1 MLDLTEGKP
10 WKLLLQFSI
19 PMLIGNVLMQL
30 YSVADF
36 YIVGNYIG
44 PEAVASVG
52 SSMPILFALVSFII
66 GITMGC
72 TVIVSQYFGA
82 KDSIK
87 VKRSIDTVIIFIIVA
102 ALSVMIVGLIFCDP
116 LLRLVK
122 TPEGVFDG
130 AHTFMQINLA
140 GLLPLFGVNCL
151 SAILRGVGDSKT
163 PLYCMLISS
172 GLNIV
177 LLLVFVP
184 GMGWGIAGA
193 AWATI
198 LTQTLTVIGMILWLN
213 RKHPIIKI
221 ALRKFSFDMDIFRNS
236 IRIGLPNGAQ
246 QALVAVGMMALLG
259 IVNRFS
265 GVNSNVLIAY
275 AIVNRIDSLACAPA
289 MTFSIAIAAF
299 VGQNVGARKFN
310 RIPSG
315 LNATL
320 AMSAILTIVISAV
333 VMIFAH
339 PVMNLFSTEINP
351 DVVSIGT
358 RYLLIV
364 CPFCIVFST
373 MFIYTGVMRGAG
385 DTLVPMFI
393 TLLSLWLVR
402 IPVASFLSGFIGP
415 DGIWWSI
422 PVAWTVGL
430 TFASLYYRS
439 GRWKNKGL
447 IKPVA
452 TDAPSYSASVTEKI
466 TM

>member
-1 MLDLTEGKP
+1 MLNLTEGKP
-10 WKLLLQFSI
+10 WKLLLLFSV

-30 YSVADF
+30 YHVADF

-82 KDSIK
+82 QDVAN
-87 VKRSIDTVIIFIIVA
+87 VKRSVDTVVVFIALA
-102 ALSVMIVGLIFCDP
+102 ALLFMAVGLIFCDP
-116 LLRLVK
+116 LLRLVQ
-122 TPEGVFDG
+122 TPEEIFDG
-130 AHTFMQINLA
+130 AHTFMQINLI

-151 SAILRGVGDSKT
+151 CALLRGVGDSRT
-163 PLYCMLISS
+163 PLYCMLLSS
-172 GLNIV
+172 AVNIV
-177 LLLVFVP
+177 LLLAFVP
-184 GMGWGIAGA
+184 GLGWGIAGA

-198 LTQTLTVIGMILWLN
+198 LAQTLTVAGMILWLN
-213 RKHPIIKI
+213 RRHPVISIT
-221 ALRKFSFDMDIFRNS
+221 LRRIEFDMDIFRSS
-236 IRIGLPNGAQ
+236 IRIGLPNGVQ

-265 GVNSNVLIAY
+265 VGGSHVLVAY
-275 AIVNRIDSLACAPA
+275 SIVNRIDALAIAPA

-299 VGQNVGARKFN
+299 VGQNVGAQKYH

-320 AMSAILTIVISAV
+320 AMAVGLTLVISVAV
-333 VMIFAH
+333 VVWAH
-339 PVMNLFSTEINP
+339 PIMGLFSTEIVP
-351 DVVSIGT
+351 EVSFVGA
-358 RYLLIV
+358 RYLRIV
-364 CPFCIVFST
+364 CPFCVVFSA
-373 MFIYTGVMRGAG
+373 MFVHTGVMRGAG

-402 IPVASFLSGFIGP
+402 IPVASMLSGWIGT

-422 PVAWTVGL
+422 PIAWTVGAV
-430 TFASLYYRS
+430 FSILYYRS
-439 GRWKNKGL
+439 GRWKNKGV
-447 IKPVA
+447 IKTA
-452 TDAPSYSASVTEKI
+452 ADR
-466 TM
+466 

>member
-30 YSVADF
+30 YHVADF

-44 PEAVASVG
+44 SEAVASVG

-82 KDSIK
+82 KDTVK
-87 VKRSIDTVIIFIIVA
+87 VKRSIDTVVIFITVA
-102 ALSVMIVGLIFCDP
+102 ALLVMVVGLIFCDP

-122 TPEGVFDG
+122 TPEGVFAG

-172 GLNIV
+172 ALNIV
-177 LLLVFVP
+177 LLLIFVP

-193 AWATI
+193 ARATV
-198 LTQTLTVIGMILWLN
+198 LTQALTVVGMILWLN
-213 RKHPIIKI
+213 SKHPVIKI
-221 ALRKFSFDMDIFRNS
+221 TLRRLTFDMDIFRNS

-265 GVNSNVLIAY
+265 EANSNVLVAY
-275 AIVNRIDSLACAPA
+275 AIVNRVDSLACTPA

-310 RIPSG
+310 RISSG

-320 AMSAILTIVISAV
+320 VMSAILTIVISAV

-339 PVMNLFSTEINP
+339 PVMKLFSTDINP
-351 DVVSIGT
+351 DIISIGA
-358 RYLLIV
+358 RYLLTV
-364 CPFCIVFST
+364 CPFCVVFST

-402 IPVASFLSGFIGP
+402 IPVASFLSGFMGT

-422 PVAWTVGL
+422 PIAWGVGGV
-430 TFASLYYRS
+430 FAYLYYRS
-439 GRWKNKGL
+439 GRWKNKGV
-447 IKPVA
+447 IKPVIA
-452 TDAPSYSASVTEKI
+452 DVQ
-466 TM
+466 

>member
-82 KDSIK
+82 KDSVK
-87 VKRSIDTVIIFIIVA
+87 VKRSIDTVIIFITVA
-102 ALSVMIVGLIFCDP
+102 ALSVMVVGLFFCDP

-172 GLNIV
+172 GLNIA
-177 LLLVFVP
+177 LLLLFVP

-198 LTQTLTVIGMILWLN
+198 FTQSLTVIGMILWLN
-213 RKHPIIKI
+213 RK
-221 ALRKFSFDMDIFRNS
+221 
-236 IRIGLPNGAQ
+236 
-246 QALVAVGMMALLG
+246 
-259 IVNRFS
+259 
-265 GVNSNVLIAY
+265 
-275 AIVNRIDSLACAPA
+275 
-289 MTFSIAIAAF
+289 
-299 VGQNVGARKFN
+299 
-310 RIPSG
+310 
-315 LNATL
+315 
-320 AMSAILTIVISAV
+320 
-333 VMIFAH
+333 
-339 PVMNLFSTEINP
+339 
-351 DVVSIGT
+351 
-358 RYLLIV
+358 
-364 CPFCIVFST
+364 
-373 MFIYTGVMRGAG
+373 
-385 DTLVPMFI
+385 
-393 TLLSLWLVR
+393 
-402 IPVASFLSGFIGP
+402 
-415 DGIWWSI
+415 
-422 PVAWTVGL
+422 
-430 TFASLYYRS
+430 
-439 GRWKNKGL
+439 
-447 IKPVA
+447 
-452 TDAPSYSASVTEKI
+452 
-466 TM
+466 

>member
-19 PMLIGNVLMQL
+19 PMLIGNVLVQL

-44 PEAVASVG
+44 PEAVAAVG
-52 SSMPILFALVSFII
+52 SSMPVLFALVSFII

-72 TVIVSQYFGA
+72 TVIVSQYYGA
-82 KDSIK
+82 KDNVK
-87 VKRSIDTVIIFIIVA
+87 MKRSVDTVIIFIIVA
-102 ALSVMIVGLIFCDP
+102 ALLVMVVGLFFCDP

-122 TPEGVFDG
+122 TPEDVFEG
-130 AHTFMQINLA
+130 AHTFMQINLI

-172 GLNIV
+172 ALNVI
-177 LLLVFVP
+177 LLLAFVP

-198 LTQTLTVIGMILWLN
+198 LTQAITVVGMVLWLN
-213 RKHPIIKI
+213 HKHPVIHIT
-221 ALRKFSFDMDIFRNS
+221 LRRLAFDLNIFRNS
-236 IRIGLPNGAQ
+236 IRIGLPNGVQ

-259 IVNRFS
+259 IVNKFS
-265 GVNSNVLIAY
+265 TANSDVLVAY
-275 AIVNRIDSLACAPA
+275 SIVNRIDSLACAPA

-299 VGQNVGARKFN
+299 VGQNVGARKLY

-320 AMSAILTIVISAV
+320 AMSAILTVIISIVV
-333 VMIFAH
+333 VIFAH
-339 PVMNLFSTEINP
+339 PLMELFSTEINP
-351 DVVSIGT
+351 EVTAIGG

-402 IPVASFLSGFIGP
+402 IPVASFLSDHMGP

-422 PVAWTVGL
+422 PIAWSVGVL
-430 TFASLYYRS
+430 CAFLYYRS
-439 GRWKNKGL
+439 GRWKNKGVV
-447 IKPVA
+447 KQPV
-452 TDAPSYSASVTEKI
+452 TV
-466 TM
+466 

>member
-1 MLDLTEGKP
+1 MLDLTEGKS

-44 PEAVASVG
+44 PEAVAAVG
-52 SSMPILFALVSFII
+52 SSMPVLFALVSFII

-82 KDSIK
+82 KDTVK
-87 VKRSIDTVIIFIIVA
+87 MKRSVDTVIIFIIVA
-102 ALSVMIVGLIFCDP
+102 ALLVMVVGLFFCAP

-122 TPEGVFDG
+122 TPENVFGD
-130 AHTFMQINLA
+130 AKTFMQINLV

-172 GLNIV
+172 GLNVI
-177 LLLVFVP
+177 LLLAFVP
-184 GMGWGIAGA
+184 GMDWGIAGA

-198 LTQTLTVIGMILWLN
+198 LTQALTVAGMIVWLN
-213 RKHPIIKI
+213 RKHPVIKI
-221 ALRKFSFDMDIFRNS
+221 TLHRLIFDLEIFRNS
-236 IRIGLPNGAQ
+236 VRIGLPNGVQ

-265 GVNSNVLIAY
+265 TDNSDILVAY
-275 AIVNRIDSLACAPA
+275 SIVNRIDSLACVPA

-299 VGQNVGARKFN
+299 VGQNVGARRQD

-320 AMSAILTIVISAV
+320 LMSAILTIVISAV
-333 VMIFAH
+333 VMIFAR
-339 PVMNLFSTEINP
+339 PVMMLFSTEINP
-351 DVVSIGT
+351 DVIAIGV
-358 RYLLIV
+358 RYLMIV

-402 IPVASFLSGFIGP
+402 IPVASFLSDLIGP

-422 PVAWTVGL
+422 PIAWSIGTV
-430 TFASLYYRS
+430 FAFLYYRS
-439 GRWKNKGL
+439 GRWKNKGV
-447 IKPVA
+447 IRQPE
-452 TDAPSYSASVTEKI
+452 EKQAY
-466 TM
+466 

>member
-1 MLDLTEGKP
+1 MLDLTNGKP

-19 PMLIGNVLMQL
+19 PMLISNVLMQL

-36 YIVGNYIG
+36 YIVGNFIG

-72 TVIVSQYFGA
+72 TVVVSQYFGA
-82 KDSIK
+82 KDFDK
-87 VKRSIDTVIIFIIVA
+87 VKCSIDTVIIFVFVA
-102 ALSVMIVGLIFCDP
+102 ALIVMVIGLVFCDS

-122 TPEGVFDG
+122 TPDDVFDG
-130 AHTFMQINLA
+130 AYIFMQINLI

-172 GLNIV
+172 GLNIL

-198 LTQTLTVIGMILWLN
+198 LTQTITVIGMVMWLN
-213 RKHPIIKI
+213 RKHPVIKI
-221 ALRKFSFDMDIFRNS
+221 TIRKLIFDMDIFRNS
-236 IRIGLPNGAQ
+236 VRIGLPTGAQ

-259 IVNRFS
+259 IVNRFA
-265 GVNSNVLIAY
+265 VANSDVLIAY
-275 AIVNRIDSLACAPA
+275 SIVNRIDSLACIPA
-289 MTFSIAIAAF
+289 MTFSSAIAAF
-299 VGQNVGARKFN
+299 VGQNVGAQKFN
-310 RIPSG
+310 RISAG
-315 LNATL
+315 LKSTL
-320 AMSAILTIVISAV
+320 FISVTLTLVISAI
-333 VMIFAH
+333 VMIFAY
-339 PVMNLFSTEINP
+339 PIMELFSNEINL
-351 DVVSIGT
+351 DVVTIG
-358 RYLLIV
+358 RHYLLIV
-364 CPFCIVFST
+364 CPFCAVFCT

-402 IPVASFLSGFIGP
+402 IPIASFLSGFMGT

-422 PVAWTVGL
+422 PIAWTVGSIC
-430 TFASLYYRS
+430 AYLYYRT
-439 GRWKNKGL
+439 GRWKNKGVVKL
-447 IKPVA
+447 SNDDFMNDSK
-452 TDAPSYSASVTEKI
+452 
-466 TM
+466 

>member
-10 WKLLLQFSI
+10 WKSLLQFSI

-30 YSVADF
+30 YHIADF

-82 KDSIK
+82 KDSVK
-87 VKRSIDTVIIFIIVA
+87 VKRSIDTVIIFITVA
-102 ALSVMIVGLIFCDP
+102 ALSVMVVGLIFCNP

-122 TPEGVFDG
+122 TPESVFNG
-130 AHTFMQINLA
+130 ARTFMQINLV

-172 GLNIV
+172 ALNVV
-177 LLLVFVP
+177 LLLTFVP
-184 GMGWGIAGA
+184 GMGWNIAGA
-193 AWATI
+193 AWATV
-198 LTQTLTVIGMILWLN
+198 LTQALTTVGMILWLN
-213 RKHPIIKI
+213 RKHPVIKI
-221 ALRKFSFDMDIFRNS
+221 TFHKLAFDMDIFRNS
-236 IRIGLPNGAQ
+236 VRIGLPNGAQ
-246 QALVAVGMMALLG
+246 QAMVAVGMMALLG

-265 GVNSNVLIAY
+265 EANSNVLVAY
-275 AIVNRIDSLACAPA
+275 SIVNRIDSLACVPA
-289 MTFSIAIAAF
+289 MTFSMAIAAF
-299 VGQNVGARKFN
+299 TGQNVGARKFG

-320 AMSAILTIVISAV
+320 AMSAILTVVISAA

-339 PVMNLFSTEINP
+339 SVMELFSTEINP
-351 DVVSIGT
+351 DIISIGT

-373 MFIYTGVMRGAG
+373 MFIHTGVMRGAG

-402 IPVASFLSGFIGP
+402 IPVALFLSGFIGP

-422 PVAWTVGL
+422 PVAWTVGAL
-430 TFASLYYRS
+430 FAYLYYRS
-439 GRWKNKGL
+439 GRWKNKGV
-447 IKPVA
+447 IKPVLEV
-452 TDAPSYSASVTEKI
+452 DIPK
-466 TM
+466 